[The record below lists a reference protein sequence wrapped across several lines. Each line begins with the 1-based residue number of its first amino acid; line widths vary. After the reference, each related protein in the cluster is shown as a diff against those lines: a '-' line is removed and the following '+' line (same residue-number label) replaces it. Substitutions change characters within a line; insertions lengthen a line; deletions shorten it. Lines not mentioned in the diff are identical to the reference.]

1 MNRLTHN
8 YINTFLII
16 TLSNESNSLKMPP
29 VSLMLVPEAAGQRE
43 LEEGT
48 EGSSF
53 KMSKDKVKEQEL

>member
-1 MNRLTHN
+1 
-8 YINTFLII
+8 
-16 TLSNESNSLKMPP
+16 
-29 VSLMLVPEAAGQRE
+29 MLVPEAAGQRE